1 MRTDTEEP
9 VAETLVACFERCQNY
24 PRDLAGVQALAKGL
38 EEAAEKQGV
47 PMAAIVD
54 RWRLSSP
61 FCPTDFDLMGA
72 ACLICDESE
81 RATAERQTA
90 KERFE
95 ASDQRVADLVT
106 RGLLAPACPLCE
118 PISPYCEY
126 GGHKK
131 HLREKAQRDRWAA
144 DEREARQQRILVPPP
159 IPARDTLKPITT
171 GDVQRA
177 VEELRTKQTGG
188 AA

>member
-1 MRTDTEEP
+1 MTETEEP
-9 VAETLVACFERCQNY
+9 IAETLAACFERCQNY

-38 EEAAEKQGV
+38 EEAADKQGV
-47 PMAAIVD
+47 PMMAIVD

-72 ACLICDESE
+72 ACLIRDESE
-81 RATAERQTA
+81 RATAERQTD

-118 PISPYCEY
+118 PGSPYCEY

-131 HLREKAQRDRWAA
+131 HLWEKAQWDRW
-144 DEREARQQRILVPPP
+144 EAQQEEEMARRQLAPPP
-159 IPARDTLKPITT
+159 VSGRDTLKPVTPS
-171 GDVQRA
+171 DVQRA
-177 VEELRTKQTGG
+177 VEELHAKKTS
-188 AA
+188 